1 MRVERERARASRQAV
16 VCSVFLVYLFCSS
29 DAHGQTPPVYR
40 GYVDVFAGAGVLT
53 AGDRGDPLDGT
64 VPVLGGSAGRTLRG
78 RTSVEAEITWL
89 RLTDPQFY
97 KTIGTQDT
105 VTQFQADM
113 LWRHSTAG
121 PPYDVD
127 VVGGLGFVHRSYTHL
142 ITGSFT
148 QNVLNFQFGVDATKW
163 WNNVGVVFGLRT
175 SIAPEARPSSMAPYR
190 LHFLFSGGIRRRF

>member
-1 MRVERERARASRQAV
+1 MRVQHERRRAFRPAV
-16 VCSVFLVYLFCSS
+16 VGSVLAVYLLCSS
-29 DAHGQTPPVYR
+29 AAHGQTSDYR
-40 GYVDVFAGAGVLT
+40 GYIGVLAGAAVLT

-64 VPVLGGSAGRTLRG
+64 APMLGGMAGRTLQG
-78 RTSVEAEITWL
+78 RTSVEAEVTWL

-97 KTIGTQDT
+97 RTIGTQDT
-105 VTQFQADM
+105 VTQIQADM

-127 VVGGLGFVHRSYTHL
+127 VVGGLGFVHRNYTHL

-148 QNVLNFQFGVDATKW
+148 QNKLNFQFGVDVTKW
-163 WNNVGVVFGLRT
+163 WNNVGVAFGLRT
-175 SIAPEARPSSMAPYR
+175 NIAPEARPSSIAPYR